1 MAGQADQSITVSGGE
16 IIENIDGSMGLEA
29 TNKMASN
36 EASSPRNEKFHRRG
50 IVPNS
55 GSVAK
60 REKIGLS
67 LLRRHAKVELCPFPN
82 SCLFSF

>member
-1 MAGQADQSITVSGGE
+1 VSGGE

-36 EASSPRNEKFHRRG
+36 EASSPRNEKFHRRVS
-50 IVPNS
+50 VPNS

-60 REKIGLS
+60 REKIGLR
-67 LLRRHAKVELCPFPN
+67 LIRRPAKVVLCPFAYT
-82 SCLFSF
+82 SFLSF